1 MVLKPK
7 PCYGCGTP
15 IPQLILEYGK
25 FNFRCTKCTC
35 ETRQQETLEIALS
48 LWNEG
53 KIYPQNEKLFWSLI
67 LGGKNEIGRY

>member
-1 MVLKPK
+1 MELKPK

-15 IPQLILEYGK
+15 IPQLILEDGK

-35 ETRQQETLEIALS
+35 ETKQQEALEIALS

-53 KIYPQNEKLFWSLI
+53 KTYPANEKIFWGFVF
-67 LGGKNEIGRY
+67 GGKK